1 LSEINVSNLT
11 FGYDG
16 QTENVFENVTFR
28 IDTEWKLGLIG
39 RNGRGKTTF
48 LKLLLG
54 QYSYSGTISAKVDF
68 EYFPCQVSDQSRDTL
83 EIMQNMCP
91 TAEDW
96 ELLRE
101 VSLLDLDAEALYRPF
116 STLSN
121 GERTKALLAALFAG
135 QNRFLLIDEPTNHL
149 DQESRE
155 KVREYLQKK
164 KGFILVS
171 HDRELLDACI
181 DHVLSINRNNIEVQQ
196 GNFSTWW
203 ENKKR
208 RDAAEYAENDKLRKE
223 ISRLSDAAR
232 RSSDWADKV
241 EKSKNGVRN
250 SGSKIDKGYVGHK
263 SAKMM
268 KRAKNQESRMQT
280 AAEQK
285 TALLKN
291 IDEADELKMVPLSY
305 TRGPLLL
312 ADNLA
317 LYYGENT
324 VCDCIRFQINAG
336 ERVAVNGKNGCG
348 KSTLLKLAA
357 GEDIRHSGVFK
368 LGSRLVISYVQQDT
382 SGVQGTIKDYAA
394 KCGIE
399 ESLLKA
405 LLHQMGL
412 ERYELE
418 HEMQNLS
425 EGQKKKV
432 LLAGSLCQQ
441 AHLYIW
447 DEPLNYID
455 VLTRMQI
462 EDVILKYHPTLL
474 FVEHDHRFEEKI
486 ATKEVKL

>member
-1 LSEINVSNLT
+1 LT

>member
-1 LSEINVSNLT
+1 MT